1 MTGRPVE
8 VPVAL
13 PMVPTGGQGLWAD
26 AFRRLVKSRGAT
38 SGGVIFGLFVFMA
51 LAAPLLTPY
60 DPIRLNVVESL
71 EPPSARH
78 WLGTDQ
84 FGRDVLARVIYGARV
99 SMAMGVVAVTISVV
113 LGLALGLVSGY
124 YRGTVDLLVMRLV
137 DVMLA
142 FPGILLALVIIAV
155 LGPNL
160 GSAMIAVG
168 VSGMPLFVRVVRS
181 STLTVR
187 ALQYVEAAQAAGSG
201 DARVLVRHV
210 LPNVL
215 TPVIVLVTLGI
226 PSAIVAGA
234 ALSFLGLGV
243 KPPTPDWGEMLS
255 KGRAFMGTAWWLST
269 FPGLAIAV
277 IVLAINRF
285 GDGLR
290 DALDP
295 RLKL

>member
-1 MTGRPVE
+1 MTEKGPQATARHRGAP
-8 VPVAL
+8 
-13 PMVPTGGQGLWAD
+13 GLWGD
-26 AFRRLVKSRGAT
+26 ALRRLARNRGAVA
-38 SGGVIFGLFVFMA
+38 GGAVFALFLLMA
-51 LAAPLLTPY
+51 LAAPLLSPH
-60 DPIRLNVVESL
+60 DPIRLNVAESL
-71 EPPSARH
+71 EPPSPRH

-84 FGRDVLARVIYGARV
+84 FGRDVLARIIHGARV
-99 SMAMGVVAVTISVV
+99 SMAMGVAAVTISVV
-113 LGLALGLVSGY
+113 LGSALGLLSGY
-124 YRGTVDLLVMRLV
+124 YRGPVDLLVMRVV

-160 GSAMIAVG
+160 ASATIAVG

-187 ALQYVEAAQAAGSG
+187 ALQYVEAAQVAGSG
-201 DARVLVRHV
+201 DLRVLVRHV
-210 LPNVL
+210 LPNVV

-226 PSAIVAGA
+226 PAAIVAGA
-234 ALSFLGLGV
+234 ALSFLGLGA

-277 IVLAINRF
+277 VVLAINRF

-295 RLKL
+295 KET

>member
-1 MTGRPVE
+1 MTEKGPQATARHRGAP
-8 VPVAL
+8 
-13 PMVPTGGQGLWAD
+13 GLWGD
-26 AFRRLVKSRGAT
+26 ALRRLARNRGAVA
-38 SGGVIFGLFVFMA
+38 GGAVFGLFLLMA
-51 LAAPLLTPY
+51 LAAPLLSPH
-60 DPIRLNVVESL
+60 DLIRLNVAESL
-71 EPPSARH
+71 EPPSPRH

-84 FGRDVLARVIYGARV
+84 FGRDVLARIIHGARV
-99 SMAMGVVAVTISVV
+99 SMAMGVAAVTISVV
-113 LGLALGLVSGY
+113 LGSALGLLSGY
-124 YRGTVDLLVMRLV
+124 YRGPVDLLVMRVV

-160 GSAMIAVG
+160 ASATIAVG

-187 ALQYVEAAQAAGSG
+187 ALQYVEAAQVAGSG
-201 DARVLVRHV
+201 DLRVLVRHV
-210 LPNVL
+210 LPNVV

-226 PSAIVAGA
+226 PAAIVAGA
-234 ALSFLGLGV
+234 ALSFLGLGA

-277 IVLAINRF
+277 VVLAINRF

-295 RLKL
+295 RMTL

>member
-1 MTGRPVE
+1 
-8 VPVAL
+8 
-13 PMVPTGGQGLWAD
+13 MVPTGGQRLWAD

-226 PSAIVAGA
+226 PAAIVAGA

-295 RLKL
+295 RMKL

>member
-1 MTGRPVE
+1 MTEKGPQATARHRGAP
-8 VPVAL
+8 
-13 PMVPTGGQGLWAD
+13 GLWGD
-26 AFRRLVKSRGAT
+26 ALRRLARNRGAVA
-38 SGGVIFGLFVFMA
+38 GGAVFGLFLLMA
-51 LAAPLLTPY
+51 LAAPLLSPH
-60 DPIRLNVVESL
+60 DLIRLNVAESL
-71 EPPSARH
+71 EPPSLRH

-84 FGRDVLARVIYGARV
+84 FGRDVLARIIHGARV
-99 SMAMGVVAVTISVV
+99 SMAMGVAAVTISVV
-113 LGLALGLVSGY
+113 LGSALGLLSGY
-124 YRGTVDLLVMRLV
+124 YRGPVDLLVMRVV

-160 GSAMIAVG
+160 ASATIAVG

-187 ALQYVEAAQAAGSG
+187 ALQYVEAAQVAGSG
-201 DARVLVRHV
+201 DLRVLVRHV
-210 LPNVL
+210 LPNVV

-226 PSAIVAGA
+226 PAAIVAGA
-234 ALSFLGLGV
+234 ALSFLGLGA

-277 IVLAINRF
+277 VVLAVNRF

-295 RLKL
+295 RMTL

>member
-13 PMVPTGGQGLWAD
+13 PMAPTGGQRLWAD

-226 PSAIVAGA
+226 PAAIVAGA

-295 RLKL
+295 RMKL

>member
-1 MTGRPVE
+1 VSPGGHVRGPWGDALWRLRGNRSATVGGAIFLLI
-8 VPVAL
+8 VAAA
-13 PMVPTGGQGLWAD
+13 VVAPT
-26 AFRRLVKSRGAT
+26 
-38 SGGVIFGLFVFMA
+38 
-51 LAAPLLTPY
+51 LAPH
-60 DPIRLNVVESL
+60 DPIRLNVAVSL
-71 EPPSARH
+71 EPPGARY

-84 FGRDVLARVIYGARV
+84 FGRDVLSRIIYGARV
-99 SMAMGVVAVTISVV
+99 SVAMGLVAVTISVV
-113 LGLALGLVSGY
+113 AGSVLGLLSGY
-124 YRGTVDLLVMRLV
+124 YRGTVDLVVMRLV

-160 GSAMIAVG
+160 WSAMVAVG
-168 VSGMPLFVRVVRS
+168 ISGMPLFIRVVRG
-181 STLTVR
+181 STLAVR
-187 ALQYVEAAQAAGSG
+187 EFQYVEAARATGGG
-201 DARVLVRHV
+201 DGRIVLRHV

-226 PSAIVAGA
+226 PNAIVAGA

-243 KPPTPDWGEMLS
+243 KPPTPDWGDMLS
-255 KGRAFMGTAWWLST
+255 RGRAFMNTAWWLST
-269 FPGLAIAV
+269 FPGLAIVV

-295 RLKL
+295 RMKI

>member
-1 MTGRPVE
+1 
-8 VPVAL
+8 
-13 PMVPTGGQGLWAD
+13 
-26 AFRRLVKSRGAT
+26 
-38 SGGVIFGLFVFMA
+38 MA
-51 LAAPLLTPY
+51 LAAPLLTSH
-60 DPIRLNVVESL
+60 DPIRLNVAESL

-84 FGRDVLARVIYGARV
+84 FGRDVLARIVYGARV
-99 SMAMGVVAVTISVV
+99 SMAMGVVAVTISVLAGST
-113 LGLALGLVSGY
+113 LGLLSGY
-124 YRGTVDLLVMRLV
+124 YRGLIDLLVMRLV

-160 GSAMIAVG
+160 ASAMIAVG

-181 STLTVR
+181 STLAVR
-187 ALQYVEAAQAAGSG
+187 ALEYVEAAQVAGSG
-201 DARVLVRHV
+201 DIRVLVLHV

-226 PSAIVAGA
+226 PAAIVAGA

-269 FPGLAIAV
+269 FPGLAIAIV
-277 IVLAINRF
+277 VLAINRF

-295 RLKL
+295 RMRL

>member
-1 MTGRPVE
+1 MTEKGPQATARHRGAP
-8 VPVAL
+8 
-13 PMVPTGGQGLWAD
+13 GLWGD
-26 AFRRLVKSRGAT
+26 ALRRLARNRGAVA
-38 SGGVIFGLFVFMA
+38 GGAVFGLFLLMA
-51 LAAPLLTPY
+51 LAAPLLSPH
-60 DPIRLNVVESL
+60 DLIRLNVAESL
-71 EPPSARH
+71 EPPSLRH

-84 FGRDVLARVIYGARV
+84 FGRVVLARIIHGARV
-99 SMAMGVVAVTISVV
+99 SMAMGVAAVTISVV
-113 LGLALGLVSGY
+113 LGSALGLLSGY
-124 YRGTVDLLVMRLV
+124 YRGPVDLLVMRVV

-160 GSAMIAVG
+160 ASATIAVG

-187 ALQYVEAAQAAGSG
+187 ALQYVEAAQVAGSG
-201 DARVLVRHV
+201 DLRVLVRHV
-210 LPNVL
+210 LPNVV

-226 PSAIVAGA
+226 PAAIVAGA
-234 ALSFLGLGV
+234 ALSFLGLGA

-269 FPGLAIAV
+269 FPGLAFAV
-277 IVLAINRF
+277 VVLAINRF

-295 RLKL
+295 RRTL